1 MRDRVL
7 FLTLFFLL
15 FSARLAAQNGL
26 IVQLP
31 PNANIDAIAERM
43 NGAIADVIPEANQF
57 LLNVPAAPLSLQD
70 NDVRWMELNS
80 GTALPSAA
88 RPTYLQAAQIAAA
101 DWYKTQ
107 PSFELINLHQ
117 ALTYSSGRSVV
128 VADLNSQVDFSHP
141 ALIGH
146 LTSGYDFI
154 ANKPQGMALL
164 NPSSASYLDQSSAS
178 YLDQSS
184 ASYLDQ
190 SGASYLDQSSA
201 SYLDSLNPAYG
212 HGTLSAGII
221 AAIAPDAM
229 IMPLRVFDENGSA
242 DLFMIAKAIRYAVR
256 HGAQVINMSFG
267 TSADSA
273 VLRSAIAYAQER
285 NVTLTASAGNNNS
298 SVPQYPAGY
307 TGVITTAST
316 DLQDVKAPFSNFGG
330 QVYLAAPGVNVISSF
345 PGNLYGSVSG
355 TSFSAP
361 IAAGTAALLH
371 AMGSTAVASGLAAG
385 AIDIND
391 NNPGYAGQ
399 LGYGRMDILNT
410 VRPD

>member
-1 MRDRVL
+1 
-7 FLTLFFLL
+7 
-15 FSARLAAQNGL
+15 
-26 IVQLP
+26 
-31 PNANIDAIAERM
+31 
-43 NGAIADVIPEANQF
+43 
-57 LLNVPAAPLSLQD
+57 
-70 NDVRWMELNS
+70 
-80 GTALPSAA
+80 
-88 RPTYLQAAQIAAA
+88 
-101 DWYKTQ
+101 
-107 PSFELINLHQ
+107 
-117 ALTYSSGRSVV
+117 

-146 LTSGYDFI
+146 LTSGYDFV
-154 ANKPQGMALL
+154 ANKPQGRVVL
-164 NPSSASYLDQSSAS
+164 NQSSASYLDQSSAS

-221 AAIAPDAM
+221 AAIAPEAM

-242 DLFMIAKAIRYAVR
+242 DVFMIAKAIRFAVK

-267 TSADSA
+267 THADSA
-273 VLRSAIAYAQER
+273 VLRSAITFALER

-307 TGVITTAST
+307 AGVITTAST

-330 QVYLAAPGVNVISSF
+330 QVYLAAPGVNIISSF

-371 AMGSTAVASGLAAG
+371 AMGSTVVTSKLAG
-385 AIDIND
+385 GSIDIND
-391 NNPGYAGQ
+391 NNPDYAGQ

-410 VRPD
+410 VQPD